1 MEEPNSFY
9 DWEKRIIKKKRRK
22 KLTEPTS
29 IGISE
34 EEFKDHMKE
43 WRLLNL

>member
-1 MEEPNSFY
+1 MAEPSSYY
-9 DWEKRIIKKKRRK
+9 DWEKRIIKKRGSK
-22 KLTEPTS
+22 KLTEPTN

-34 EEFKDHMKE
+34 EEFKDHMKQ